1 MTMEVPDE
9 CRENWAG
16 VRDRNRNPYF
26 IRVATMC
33 CYLQETIGDPAITG
47 KNQADY
53 AGHQGIIVFKDCDFE
68 TATGHVDLWDGADCC
83 GQCYFEKC
91 DDIRLYKCEEDTD
104 ETPTNETPTEE
115 DAEDDDAIAWPPF
128 RNLKNNYPDSTL
140 SGDDIVEQEGLDAWL
155 KGKVDNSCAIRA
167 SYAITKSGM
176 TMEVPDECRENWAG
190 VRDRNRNPYF
200 IRVATMCCYLQE
212 TIGDP
217 AITGKNQAD
226 YAGHQG
232 IIVFKDCDF
241 ETATGHV
248 DLWDGADCCGQ
259 CYFDKCDDIRLYKC
273 EEDTDE
279 TSTNETPT
287 EEDAEVDGAI
297 EWPAFRDLKGNY
309 PPPAL
314 TWDNIVDQEGLDA
327 WLKNLAN
334 KNTCAMRVSYAITK
348 SGMTMEVPDE
358 CRENWAGVRDRN
370 MNPYFIR
377 VATMCCYLQETIGA
391 PAITGKNQ
399 ADYAGH
405 QGIIVFKDCDF
416 ETATGHVDLWDGA
429 DCCGQCYFDKC
440 KDISLYKCE

>member
-1 MTMEVPDE
+1 MEKKLLLCLVLLAIP
-9 CRENWAG
+9 
-16 VRDRNRNPYF
+16 
-26 IRVATMC
+26 VATAQDC
-33 CYLQETIGDPAITG
+33 AAGYQEIDGSCYYFSKVAKNSRQAI
-47 KNQADY
+47 
-53 AGHQGIIVFKDCDFE
+53 
-68 TATGHVDLWDGADCC
+68 AT
-83 GQCYFEKC
+83 
-91 DDIRLYKCEEDTD
+91 CEASGGELL
-104 ETPTNETPTEE
+104 EV
-115 DAEDDDAIAWPPF
+115 DDDATRAIID
-128 RNLKNNYPDSTL
+128 NYASRCV
-140 SGDDIVEQEGLDAWL
+140 GDDIVEQEGLDAWL

-167 SYAITKSGM
+167 SYAITKS
-176 TMEVPDECRENWAG
+176 
-190 VRDRNRNPYF
+190 
-200 IRVATMCCYLQE
+200 
-212 TIGDP
+212 
-217 AITGKNQAD
+217 
-226 YAGHQG
+226 
-232 IIVFKDCDF
+232 
-241 ETATGHV
+241 
-248 DLWDGADCCGQ
+248 
-259 CYFDKCDDIRLYKC
+259 
-273 EEDTDE
+273 
-279 TSTNETPT
+279 
-287 EEDAEVDGAI
+287 

-314 TWDNIVDQEGLDA
+314 TWDNIVDREGLDA

-370 MNPYFIR
+370 RNPYFIR